1 MRVKFITIIAS
12 LALLV
17 LLSGCVSDPFTENFY
32 TEASF
37 IRVDATDNGGY
48 WHEYNM
54 PAIELSPGL
63 SGATLIATN
72 ASTLGGYQLNAVGEY
87 LYFMTHVEDDWDGI
101 TDGELEIYFE
111 VNDDNSGG
119 LVTDEVVI
127 TIELYHKL
135 EGEQTN
141 TLDTLTLTTVV
152 GQSQQHDLFIV
163 EAVVPDLRSMEGLAF
178 RINLNTI
185 LSEVDDIIINYVEF
199 KYKTF
204 ISAPEG

>member
-1 MRVKFITIIAS
+1 MKKLLVVLVIC
-12 LALLV
+12 ALL
-17 LLSGCVSDPFTENFY
+17 LPLGCEASDPLSENFY
-32 TEASF
+32 TEDSF
-37 IRVDATDNGGY
+37 IRVDASGNGGY

-54 PAIELSPGL
+54 PAIELSPGA
-63 SGATLIATN
+63 SGATLIVTN
-72 ASTLGGYQLNAVGEY
+72 ASSLGGYQLNAIGEY

-119 LVTDEVVI
+119 LITDEVVL
-127 TIELYHKL
+127 TIEAYHKL

-141 TLDTLTLTTVV
+141 TVETLTLTTVV

-163 EAVVPDLRSMEGLAF
+163 EVVVPNLRSMEALAF

-185 LSEVDDIIINYVEF
+185 LSEVDDIIVNYVEF
-199 KYKTF
+199 KYKAFT
-204 ISAPEG
+204 SAPEG